1 VKYLI
6 VGLGNPGAEYEDTRH
21 NIGFS
26 VIDKIAEEN
35 NLKFEN
41 SKLGFICR
49 LKFKGRVLVFLK
61 PNTFMNLS
69 GKAVHYWMK
78 FEKLSIDNLLIITDD
93 LSLPFGQLRLRA
105 KGSSGGHNGLED
117 ICSYL
122 GGNIYPRLRFGIG
135 SDFSRG
141 RQSDYVLGSW
151 DSEQQERIIEKI
163 EASIQVV
170 YSFCTKGIDRTMNN
184 LNGK

>member
-1 VKYLI
+1 MKYLI
-6 VGLGNPGAEYEDTRH
+6 VGLGNPGAEYENTRH

-26 VIDKIAEEN
+26 VVDTIVEEN

-41 SKLGFICR
+41 SKLGSICR
-49 LKFKGRVLVFLK
+49 LKYKGRILVFLK

-69 GKAVHYWMK
+69 GKSVNYWMK
-78 FEKLSIDNLLIITDD
+78 LEKLSVDNLLIITDD

-105 KGSSGGHNGLED
+105 KGSSAGHNGLDD

-135 SDFSRG
+135 NNFLRG
-141 RQSDYVLGSW
+141 GQSDYVLGSW
-151 DSEQQERIIEKI
+151 DNDQEEQIKGKI
-163 EASIQVV
+163 DESIKVV
-170 YSFCTKGIDRTMNN
+170 YSFCTTGIDRTMNN
-184 LNGK
+184 LNRK

>member
-1 VKYLI
+1 MKYLI
-6 VGLGNPGAEYEDTRH
+6 VGLGNPGAEYENTRH

-26 VIDKIAEEN
+26 VVDTIVEEN

-41 SKLGFICR
+41 SKLGFVCR

-69 GKAVHYWMK
+69 GKAVNYWMK

-135 SDFSRG
+135 SDFLRG
-141 RQSDYVLGSW
+141 RQSDYVLDSW
-151 DSEQQERIIEKI
+151 DNEQEEQIKEKI
-163 EASIQVV
+163 EDSIKVV

-184 LNGK
+184 LNRK